1 MDDEK
6 VDEARV
12 RHREVASLENEL
24 SAAREVR
31 DTAIREAVDSGATKY
46 RVAKEIGLTE
56 MQVGRITKA
65 GK

>member
-1 MDDEK
+1 MDDKK

-12 RHREVASLENEL
+12 RHQEVASLEDEL

-31 DTAIREAVDSGATKY
+31 DAAIREAVDSGVTKY

-65 GK
+65 EK